1 MFVIYGFD
9 DTAGWGT
16 WYWGHPT
23 APEPGPYVYNSLLT
37 NMKVNESLLL
47 IPGMS
52 GDPYAWY
59 PHTVYLA
66 EQRKRELIGKR
77 VSFLLPGPDQE
88 MFGTVIKF
96 LTAHHG
102 KQALRVTAWGY
113 HRAGPTNFIVFC
125 EEITGIEE

>member
-1 MFVIYGFD
+1 MFVIYGHD
-9 DTAGWGT
+9 AMDGWGT

-23 APEPGPYVYNSLLT
+23 APEPGPEMYNSLFP

-66 EQRKRELIGKR
+66 EQREHELIGKC

-88 MFGTVIKF
+88 MYGTVAKC
-96 LTAHHG
+96 LG
-102 KQALRVTAWGY
+102 RSDKPALRVTAWGY
-113 HRAGPTNFIVFC
+113 HRQGPTNFIVFC
-125 EEITGIEE
+125 DEITGIEE

>member
-9 DTAGWGT
+9 DMAGWGT

-23 APEPGPYVYNSLLT
+23 APEPGPYVYNSLFT

-77 VSFLLPGPDQE
+77 VSFLLPGSGSE

-96 LTAHHG
+96 LTNYHG

-125 EEITGIEE
+125 DEITGIEE